1 MNQWGFIMKKKAFDI
16 NDIEF
21 GAASVSD
28 FLMDDEEDDACDLTA
43 KKSSKKSRED
53 EIISILFA
61 PTSPLSGNRK
71 ARKAKN
77 KQTFKVYNISELK
90 GFVRVAN
97 TNTLIRISDQDFWSL
112 KQAEDGSYEIE
123 RLVDDEGN
131 PIKAK

>member
-1 MNQWGFIMKKKAFDI
+1 MKKKAFDI

-28 FLMDDEEDDACDLTA
+28 FLTDDEEDACGVIA

-53 EIISILFA
+53 EIISILFS

-77 KQTFKVYNISELK
+77 KQTFKVYNIDELK